1 MVFADL
7 DKDGIH
13 IPLIALPTLT
23 INKYLA
29 LAPDFLVQVL
39 KQLMLSPVIGEKK
52 LTGSVHQSTL
62 LPECYDML
70 EKPRPIR
77 QTLIVPCWHSAPLWL
92 VLFSDSNE
100 AADFVQKVLELPKRE
115 GLFIQRRSGAVLFKE
130 VPNTKVLAMHIS
142 LVPV

>member
-1 MVFADL
+1 MQANLTSRIVVYDDWRLDSVVFADL

-13 IPLIALPTLT
+13 IPLITLPTLT

-62 LPECYDML
+62 ECYDML
-70 EKPRPIR
+70 EKPRPMG
-77 QTLIVPCWHSAPLWL
+77 H
-92 VLFSDSNE
+92 
-100 AADFVQKVLELPKRE
+100 
-115 GLFIQRRSGAVLFKE
+115 
-130 VPNTKVLAMHIS
+130 
-142 LVPV
+142 